1 MPSIL
6 REVIE
11 HKLMVNP
18 NICLV
23 RHKARWQALKR
34 QDFIKSEVK
43 RMLQVG
49 FIYELVH
56 PQWLTN
62 AVVVLKNNGKLRMC
76 IDYTD
81 LNKAC
86 PKGPFPLPCIN
97 SIIDSTIGC
106 ELLCMLDAYSEYH
119 HISTAKEDHEK
130 TAFMTL
136 AGSFCYISMPFGLKN
151 AGPTFQRAMHITLDP
166 HLGCNIMVYI
176 DKIIIKSQKQ
186 KSLLGDL
193 EEAFDSL

>member
-1 MPSIL
+1 MPNIL

-34 QDFIKSEVK
+34 QDFIRSEVK

-56 PQWLTN
+56 PQWLAN
-62 AVVVLKNNGKLRMC
+62 AVIVLKNNGKLRMC
-76 IDYTD
+76 IDYTN

-86 PKGPFPLPCIN
+86 PKGPFPLPCID

-119 HISTAKEDHEK
+119 HISTAQEDQEK

-136 AGSFCYISMPFGLKN
+136 AGSFCYISMPFGLKMQVQPSKEPC
-151 AGPTFQRAMHITLDP
+151 ASPSTL
-166 HLGCNIMVYI
+166 I
-176 DKIIIKSQKQ
+176 
-186 KSLLGDL
+186 
-193 EEAFDSL
+193 